1 MASDKQKS
9 LVGEAVR
16 IELRKEAGESEWV
29 PRFEADRADVAL
41 YGLQVLIE
49 EFCSI
54 TGLTLERALA
64 LLTARM
70 LSD

>member
-1 MASDKQKS
+1 MTSDKQKS
-9 LVGEAVR
+9 LIKEAVR

-29 PRFEADRADVAL
+29 LRFEADRADAAL
-41 YGLQVLIE
+41 FGLQVLIE